1 VMEGYFDDILQYV
14 VIPVVGFI
22 WLMHRT
28 QQGHGTKIAVLQALM
43 DQTKEAH
50 DREIKEIRQ
59 TVKLI
64 FEKLDGI
71 EQALRK

>member
-1 VMEGYFDDILQYV
+1 MEGYFDDILQYV

-28 QQGHGTKIAVLQALM
+28 QQSHTTKIAVLEALI

>member
-1 VMEGYFDDILQYV
+1 MEGYFDDILQYV
-14 VIPVVGFI
+14 VIPVVGFL

-28 QQGHGTKIAVLQALM
+28 QQSYGTKIAVLEALM
-43 DQTKEAH
+43 DRTKEAH

>member
-1 VMEGYFDDILQYV
+1 MEGYFDDILQYV

-28 QQGHGTKIAVLQALM
+28 QQFHGTKIAVLQALM
-43 DQTKEAH
+43 DRTKEAH
-50 DREIKEIRQ
+50 DREIKEIRE

>member
-1 VMEGYFDDILQYV
+1 MEGYFDDILQYV

-28 QQGHGTKIAVLQALM
+28 QQSQGTKIAVLEALM
-43 DQTKEAH
+43 DRTKEAH
-50 DREIKEIRQ
+50 DREIKEIRE